1 MSKSTDHT
9 DPVADTRH
17 RALGVKRPAESWIDD
32 DVDFDVKSVRSRT
45 IELSSGESSDV
56 PSKDE
61 DDKKRLPKIPSIPRP
76 SVSSVSMPAIPTNT
90 KDLVHGTAHG
100 IDHAAL
106 KAAETA
112 KDVGNKG
119 ADVARVGAE
128 KVNEKRRAGLP
139 PGRDHE
145 RRSKPSIAKIA
156 AERRPRKK
164 AADRVGA
171 HPDRIV
177 LWAVILGVVLIFIA
191 WTSSSKAATGQRLGD
206 RELHTGMVGH
216 DVRILHRKLKT
227 DGFYPA
233 KITSTYTKKTRTG
246 VRKYQKSRC
255 MKADGVAG
263 KKTIKAIRT
272 RMVPCGSVTKAV
284 APAAPTGPELGYR
297 LLSAGATGDD
307 VRVLQK
313 LLNIAQT
320 SVYDATTIATVK
332 GYQAGAGIPAD
343 GVAGPQTLN
352 VIGNAQPAYN
362 STWYGPGFFGKT
374 TACGQVLTAGTVGV
388 AHQTLP
394 CGTEVILFY
403 KGKFN
408 KATVIDRG
416 PYANGAVWDLTQ
428 ASATAVG
435 LVATDFVHA
444 KF

>member
-1 MSKSTDHT
+1 LSKSTDHT
-9 DPVADTRH
+9 DPIADARH
-17 RALGVKRPAESWIDD
+17 RALGVRRPAESWIDD

-45 IELSSGESSDV
+45 IELSADEASDTQPEAGEG
-56 PSKDE
+56 
-61 DDKKRLPKIPSIPRP
+61 KKRPKMPSIPRP
-76 SVSSVSMPAIPTNT
+76 SVPSVSMPAIPTNT
-90 KDLVHGTAHG
+90 KDLVHGTAQG
-100 IDHAAL
+100 IDNAAV
-106 KAAETA
+106 KAADKA
-112 KDVGNKG
+112 KDVGNKS

-128 KVNEKRRAGLP
+128 KVNVKRRAGLP

-145 RRSKPSIAKIA
+145 RRAKPRIAKF

-164 AADRVGA
+164 AADRVGS

-191 WTSSSKAATGQRLGD
+191 WTSSSKAAGTQRLGD

-227 DGFYPA
+227 DGFYTA
-233 KITSTYTKKTRTG
+233 KITSTYTKKTRVG
-246 VRKYQKSRC
+246 VRKFQNSRC
-255 MKADGVAG
+255 LKPADGIAG
-263 KKTIKAIRT
+263 KTTIKAIRT
-272 RMVPCGSVTKAV
+272 RKPSCLATPS
-284 APAAPTGPELGYR
+284 AAPVATGPELGYR
-297 LLSAGATGDD
+297 VLSAGATGDD

-320 SVYDATTIATVK
+320 SVYDATTVATVK
-332 GYQAGAGIPAD
+332 GYQAGAGISAD

-352 VIGNAQPAYN
+352 AIGNAQAAYK
-362 STWYGPGFFGKT
+362 STWYGPGFYGNT
-374 TACGQVLTAGTVGV
+374 TACGQILSTVTIGV

-403 KGKFN
+403 KGKFK

-416 PYANGAVWDLTQ
+416 PYANGATFDLTG
-428 ASATAVG
+428 ATAGAVG
-435 LVATDFVHA
+435 LVATDLVHA

>member
-1 MSKSTDHT
+1 MSKSTEHT

-17 RALGVKRPAESWIDD
+17 RALGVRRPAESWIDD
-32 DVDFDVKSVRSRT
+32 DVDFNIENARSRT
-45 IELSSGESSDV
+45 IELSSGEAADAT
-56 PSKDE
+56 PHAGQA
-61 DDKKRLPKIPSIPRP
+61 DKRAPKIPSIPRP
-76 SVSSVSMPAIPTNT
+76 SVPSVSMPSIPTNT
-90 KDLVHGTAHG
+90 KDLVQGTAQG

-106 KAAETA
+106 KAADKA
-112 KDVGNKG
+112 KDVGHKG

-145 RRSKPSIAKIA
+145 RRSKSRISKIA

-191 WTSSSKAATGQRLGD
+191 WTSSSKAATPLRLGD

-227 DGFYPA
+227 GGFYTA
-233 KITSTYTKKTRTG
+233 KITSRYTAKTRAS

-255 MKADGVAG
+255 IKADGVAG
-263 KKTIKAIRT
+263 KATIKAIRT
-272 RMVPCGSVTKAV
+272 RMVPCGSVTKS
-284 APAAPTGPELGYR
+284 APAAPSGPELGYR
-297 LLSAGATGDD
+297 VLSPGATGDD

-320 SVYDATTIATVK
+320 SVYDATTVATVK

-352 VIGNAQPAYN
+352 VIGNAQPAYK
-362 STWYGPGFFGKT
+362 STWYGPGFYGNT
-374 TACGQVLTAGTVGV
+374 TACGQVLTTGTVGV

-403 KGKFN
+403 KGKFK

-416 PYANGAVWDLTQ
+416 PYANGAVFDLT
-428 ASATAVG
+428 SATATGVG
-435 LVATDFVHA
+435 LLATDSVHA